1 MTQIIHHHP
10 STAVAFPRAIN
21 PGSELHHVPFDDY
34 TIEVKDV
41 ETMGK
46 VEILHQTA
54 KPNAA
59 LQVVHTSN
67 LQDFDKK
74 LRNGLSM
81 NLRIQYVK
89 GDYTFMVVFS
99 GIQGDFAESDTDP
112 HVRMHRVFDAVRA
125 GAQWYHLYKGK
136 ESKINSVK

>member
-1 MTQIIHHHP
+1 M
-10 STAVAFPRAIN
+10 
-21 PGSELHHVPFDDY
+21 PFDDF
-34 TIEVKDV
+34 TLEVKDV
-41 ETMGK
+41 ETIGK

-54 KPNAA
+54 KPNVV
-59 LQVVHTSN
+59 LQVVHASD

-81 NLRIQYVK
+81 SLRIQYVK

-99 GIQGDFAESDTDP
+99 GIQGDFDESDTDP

-136 ESKINSVK
+136 GSKINSAK